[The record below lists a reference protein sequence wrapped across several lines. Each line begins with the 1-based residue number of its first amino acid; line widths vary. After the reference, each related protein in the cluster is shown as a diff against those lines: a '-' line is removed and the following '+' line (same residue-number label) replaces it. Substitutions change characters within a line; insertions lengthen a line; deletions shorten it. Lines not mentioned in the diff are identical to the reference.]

1 MVKFGIQVPAGRE
14 GIYIP
19 SAFST
24 PEQITGL
31 FTQAESL
38 GFYSAWGNDHL
49 NTPRG
54 ARYRYDQPPNIY
66 EILITLA
73 SAAAVTKRIRLGVA
87 ALTLP
92 QREPVALA
100 KQVATLDVF
109 SKGRMSLAVG
119 IGHYRDEFVN
129 VKPRQ
134 KHDHRGEMFEEA
146 LEALHVIF
154 TQDPASF
161 SSKHYEFEDISLHP
175 KPLQDPFPIYITGTG
190 PKTPERVVKWG
201 TGWMLTNVGDQTLG
215 ERIDAVKRL
224 AEEAGRDP
232 STLEMA
238 HTIALRVDPTHEKAV
253 DRFRNSLLMNGPRG
267 LGSKSYRFTKCV
279 GTPSEVAEQ
288 IRNICR
294 EGIDHIIIQ
303 DFAVD
308 TFSEMQEQIQLFGE
322 EVLPLFETYA

>member
-1 MVKFGIQVPAGRE
+1 M
-14 GIYIP
+14 
-19 SAFST
+19 
-24 PEQITGL
+24 GL

-54 ARYRYDQPPNIY
+54 ARYRYDQPPNVY

-73 SAAAVTKRIRLGVA
+73 GAAAITERIRLGVA

-109 SKGRMSLAVG
+109 SKGRVSLAVG

-129 VKPRQ
+129 VRPRQ

-146 LEALHVIF
+146 LEALNLIF

-161 SSKHYEFEDISLHP
+161 SSKYYEFEDISLHP
-175 KPLQDPFPIYITGTG
+175 KPLQDPLPIYITGTG
-190 PKTPERVVKWG
+190 PKTPERVVRWG

-215 ERIDAVKRL
+215 ERIEAVKRL
-224 AEEAGRDP
+224 AENAGRDP

-238 HTIALRVDPTHEKAV
+238 HTIALRVDPTHEKGRRQVPKQPAHERAPWPGQQV
-253 DRFRNSLLMNGPRG
+253 IPIHQVRRHPIRSRRADTEHLPGRNRPHHYPGLRRRHLLRNARADSVLRRRG
-267 LGSKSYRFTKCV
+267 H
-279 GTPSEVAEQ
+279 TPLRDLCMTSIPA
-288 IRNICR
+288 
-294 EGIDHIIIQ
+294 
-303 DFAVD
+303 
-308 TFSEMQEQIQLFGE
+308 
-322 EVLPLFETYA
+322 